1 MIHEQTQTDQNT
13 RLIPIPIHNLGTDTI
28 PTIDQEIHRSIDIEI
43 SSTIGIEATQI
54 IEINDI
60 KTIEHEII
68 QTTDQI
74 IKDLTTTII
83 KKDHEITH
91 KIGTQTITIDKET
104 TLNHLIGIMHFI
116 PILKTNIEAI
126 HQNIKDK

>member
-1 MIHEQTQTDQNT
+1 MI
-13 RLIPIPIHNLGTDTI
+13 PVPIHTLGIDTI
-28 PTIDQEIHRSIDIEI
+28 PMIDQEIHRTIDIGN
-43 SSTIGIEATQI
+43 TPTMGIEATQI

-60 KTIEHEII
+60 KTIDHEII

-74 IKDLTTTII
+74 PKDLTTIII
-83 KKDHEITH
+83 KINHEITH
-91 KIGTQTITIDKET
+91 KIGIQIITIDTKT
-104 TLNHLIGIMHFI
+104 SLNHLIGIIHVI